1 VEGALYDSGPWQARL
16 VSKPVTIRDADLK
29 DRDNVWSLARDFA
42 TSFELDR
49 ACFDTS
55 FDMLLTR
62 PDTLFIV
69 AHTPRDGL
77 LGYLLAFSHT
87 TFLANGPVA
96 WVEEIMVAEQV
107 RRTGVGRNLME
118 AAERWSSSAGAAYLA
133 LATRRAARFY
143 RALGYEE
150 SAIFFRKTNQEPA
163 RSR

>member
-1 VEGALYDSGPWQARL
+1 VEGALYDSGVWQARP
-16 VSKPVTIRDADLK
+16 VSKPVAIRDADLK

-49 ACFDTS
+49 ACFDAS
-55 FDMLLTR
+55 FDILLTR
-62 PDTLFIV
+62 PDTLFLV
-69 AHTPRDGL
+69 AHLPQDGL
-77 LGYLLAFSHT
+77 VGYLLAFSHT

-96 WVEEIMVAEQV
+96 WVEEIMVAEQA

-118 AAERWSSSAGAAYLA
+118 SAERWSSSFGAAYLA
-133 LATRRAARFY
+133 LATRRAASFY
-143 RALGYEE
+143 RALGYQE